1 MRLFLSIIFFI
12 MIAAGVAFFSI
23 PTFKEAKRSK
33 MIEAEIDNLR
43 GQADKINTENNFL
56 RERIEYL
63 RSDHYKESVAKDRLN
78 LRNMGEKVVVVQPGS
93 EKDSEFKRTLGDEIT
108 SEKKEEL
115 NEDLPN
121 YIKWWRVVVRK

>member
-1 MRLFLSIIFFI
+1 

-43 GQADKINTENNFL
+43 VQADKINTENNFL

-93 EKDSEFKRTLGDEIT
+93 EKESEFKRTLGEEIT

-115 NEDLPN
+115 NDDLPN
-121 YIKWWRVVVRK
+121 YMKWWGVVVKK